1 MVKPTKM
8 PFNSPTYLHT
18 IFSWAAYLTDNFQMY
33 NPAIQVKKR
42 LKSGLI
48 STKSKP
54 LHPGLV
60 FLYCTL
66 NKELHD
72 FIRDTEGC
80 YGFIGATRGS
90 VWVLII
96 HELFVITVLDRR
108 FDMLVGIIHIRGFSL
123 DVW

>member
-1 MVKPTKM
+1 M
-8 PFNSPTYLHT
+8 PYFLEL
-18 IFSWAAYLTDNFQMY
+18 FYLTDNLQIY

-90 VWVLII
+90 
-96 HELFVITVLDRR
+96 
-108 FDMLVGIIHIRGFSL
+108 M
-123 DVW
+123 